1 MSSSLRDRSSGM
13 KWSAS
18 SKPPFPKAKRRYCR
32 AWRTSDTGR
41 RQYLPSGT
49 YSCASRSGSRQDIV
63 LKHRGN
69 WTVYYAYR
77 CKQKARSSQ
86 IHIASKEPHTK
97 KQRPEAWPRHYLH
110 FQSPQ
115 CTWKVEAPNLGSSWM
130 YLQTSFQSAG
140 WFFKVKLSKPSCLD
154 KVMVGL
160 YVTTISEFIS
170 QDSKSRLGTIVLW
183 GWDSVGVLRE
193 IRTGRRWKLKNGLII
208 VDVA

>member
-1 MSSSLRDRSSGM
+1 
-13 KWSAS
+13 
-18 SKPPFPKAKRRYCR
+18 
-32 AWRTSDTGR
+32 
-41 RQYLPSGT
+41 
-49 YSCASRSGSRQDIV
+49 
-63 LKHRGN
+63 
-69 WTVYYAYR
+69 
-77 CKQKARSSQ
+77 
-86 IHIASKEPHTK
+86 
-97 KQRPEAWPRHYLH
+97 
-110 FQSPQ
+110 
-115 CTWKVEAPNLGSSWM
+115 M